1 MGNHRQA
8 TREQMMRTF
17 IQGLALVALSAVYT
31 LGANAEDSRAEP
43 VIYVLA
49 GALLNVESG
58 KTLRDQAM
66 IIIGDR
72 ISKIG
77 SIPEVK
83 RPSGSTL
90 IDLSDF
96 TVLPGLIDAH
106 THLNGNPNLHGYRA
120 LEVSAARTAI
130 YGVIGAKA
138 TLMAGF
144 TTVRNVGAA
153 HYADVALRDAIEAG
167 EIIGPRMKVSGPSLG
182 MTGGHCD
189 SNLLPPRFEQR
200 SQGVADGPW
209 AVRAKVRKNVKYG
222 VDLIKFCAT
231 GGVLSKGTEV
241 GAVQYTLEEM
251 IALVDEAH
259 AHGRKVAAHA
269 HGTEGIK
276 RAIRAGV
283 DSVEHVSLIDEEGL
297 LLATMAGTALVMDIY
312 VDDYIIAQG
321 ELAGILPES
330 LEKSRQ
336 VATNMRENLRRAHEA
351 GANIVFGTDSGVYP
365 HGDNA
370 IQFSYMIRFGMSP
383 LDAIRS
389 STLKAAVLLDM
400 ATDVGLIAPGYFA
413 DLIAV
418 DGNPL
423 LDITLLED
431 VQVVVKGGRVIKGLE
446 LR

>member
-1 MGNHRQA
+1 MLRHILIWVNTVLWLVTA
-8 TREQMMRTF
+8 TAAAAQE
-17 IQGLALVALSAVYT
+17 S
-31 LGANAEDSRAEP
+31 SSEP
-43 VIYVLA
+43 VSYVLA
-49 GALLNVESG
+49 GALLDVESG
-58 KTLRDQAM
+58 KILQNQA
-66 IIIGDR
+66 IIVVGDR
-72 ISKIG
+72 ITELG
-77 SIPEVK
+77 PESELA
-83 RPSGSTL
+83 RPGGAVL
-90 IDLSDF
+90 IDLSNL

-106 THLNGNPNLHGYRA
+106 THLNSNHNLHGYRR

-130 YGVIGAKA
+130 YGVVGAKA

-153 HYADVALRDAIEAG
+153 HYADIALRDAIDAG

-189 SNLLPPRFEQR
+189 SNLLPPRFQHR

-209 AVRAKVRKNVKYG
+209 AVRAKVRENIKYG

-251 IALVDEAH
+251 EALVDEAH

-276 RAIRAGV
+276 RAFLAGV
-283 DSVEHVSLIDEEGL
+283 DSVEHVSLIDAEGL
-297 LLATMAGTALVMDIY
+297 RLARKAGTALVMDIY

-321 ELAGILPES
+321 EHVGILEES
-330 LEKSRQ
+330 LDKSRQ
-336 VATNMRENLRRAHEA
+336 VASNMRENMRRAHES
-351 GANIVFGTDSGVYP
+351 GANVVFGTDSGVYP

-370 IQFSYMIRFGMSP
+370 IQFGYMVRYGMSP
-383 LDAIRS
+383 LDAIRAA
-389 STLKAAVLLDM
+389 TVKAAALLGM
-400 ATDVGLIAPGYFA
+400 EGDVGAIAPGYFA

-423 LDITLLED
+423 DDVTLLQN
-431 VQVVVKGGRVIKGLE
+431 VRVVIKGGKVIKSPE
-446 LR
+446 LPRGYSGGE

>member
-1 MGNHRQA
+1 
-8 TREQMMRTF
+8 
-17 IQGLALVALSAVYT
+17 
-31 LGANAEDSRAEP
+31 
-43 VIYVLA
+43 
-49 GALLNVESG
+49 
-58 KTLRDQAM
+58 
-66 IIIGDR
+66 
-72 ISKIG
+72 
-77 SIPEVK
+77 
-83 RPSGSTL
+83 
-90 IDLSDF
+90 
-96 TVLPGLIDAH
+96 
-106 THLNGNPNLHGYRA
+106 
-120 LEVSAARTAI
+120 
-130 YGVIGAKA
+130 
-138 TLMAGF
+138 
-144 TTVRNVGAA
+144 
-153 HYADVALRDAIEAG
+153 
-167 EIIGPRMKVSGPSLG
+167 MKVSGPSLG

>member
-1 MGNHRQA
+1 
-8 TREQMMRTF
+8 MRTSTRVLGTVVVWV
-17 IQGLALVALSAVYT
+17 IST
-31 LGANAEDSRAEP
+31 LGVVAEDSGSEP
-43 VIYVLA
+43 VTYVLA
-49 GALLNVESG
+49 GALLDVESG
-58 KTLRDQAM
+58 KTLRDQA
-66 IIIGDR
+66 IIIVGDR
-72 ISKIG
+72 ISEIG
-77 SIPEVK
+77 PSSELT
-83 RPSGSTL
+83 RPDSASL
-90 IDLSDF
+90 IDLSSL

-106 THLNGNPNLHGYRA
+106 THLNSNPNLHGYRA

-130 YGVIGAKA
+130 YGVVGAKA

-153 HYADVALRDAIEAG
+153 HYADIALRDAIEAG

-209 AVRAKVRKNVKYG
+209 AVRAKVRENVKYG

-251 IALVDEAH
+251 TALVDEAH

-283 DSVEHVSLIDEEGL
+283 DSVEHVSLIDKEGL
-297 LLATMAGTALVMDIY
+297 RLARQAGTALVMDIY

-351 GANIVFGTDSGVYP
+351 GANVVFGTDSGVYP
-365 HGDNA
+365 HGNNA
-370 IQFSYMIRFGMSP
+370 IQFSYMVRFGMSP
-383 LDAIRS
+383 LEAIRS
-389 STLKAAVLLDM
+389 STLKAAALLDM
-400 ATDVGLIAPGYFA
+400 DADIGSIAPGYFA

-423 LDITLLED
+423 EDVTLLQD
-431 VQVVVKGGRVIKGLE
+431 VRVVMKGGRVIKALE

>member
-1 MGNHRQA
+1 
-8 TREQMMRTF
+8 MRTSTRVLGTVVVWV
-17 IQGLALVALSAVYT
+17 IST
-31 LGANAEDSRAEP
+31 LGVVAEDSDSEP
-43 VIYVLA
+43 VTYVLA
-49 GALLNVESG
+49 GALLDVESG
-58 KTLRDQAM
+58 KTLRDQA
-66 IIIGDR
+66 IIIVGDR
-72 ISKIG
+72 ISEIG
-77 SIPEVK
+77 PSSDLT
-83 RPSGSTL
+83 RPRHATL
-90 IDLSDF
+90 IDLSSL

-106 THLNGNPNLHGYRA
+106 THLNSNPNLHGYRA
-120 LEVSAARTAI
+120 LEVSAPRTAI
-130 YGVIGAKA
+130 YGVVGAEA

-144 TTVRNVGAA
+144 TSVRDVGAE
-153 HYADVALRDAIEAG
+153 HYADIALRDAIEAG
-167 EIIGPRMKVSGPSLG
+167 EIIGPRMKVSGPPLG

-200 SQGVADGPW
+200 SEGVADGPW
-209 AVRAKVRKNVKYG
+209 AVRAKVRENIKYG

-251 IALVDEAH
+251 TALVDEAH

-283 DSVEHVSLIDEEGL
+283 DSVEHVSLIDKEGL
-297 LLATMAGTALVMDIY
+297 RLARQAGTALVMDIY

-336 VATNMRENLRRAHEA
+336 VATNMRENLQRAHEA
-351 GANIVFGTDSGVYP
+351 GANVVFGTDSGVYP
-365 HGDNA
+365 HGNNA
-370 IQFSYMIRFGMSP
+370 IQFSYMVRFGMSP
-383 LDAIRS
+383 LEAIRS
-389 STLKAAVLLDM
+389 STLKAAALLDM
-400 ATDVGLIAPGYFA
+400 DADIGSIAPGYFA

-423 LDITLLED
+423 EDVTLLQD
-431 VQVVVKGGRVIKGLE
+431 VRVVMKGGRVIKALE